1 MDEARPGRRGA
12 GRRRI
17 ELKRIPNQKK
27 RWVSFSKRK
36 KGLLSKAARLSS
48 ITGEDIGVVIISEQG
63 RFHTSDNADAVI
75 DRYLSIE
82 AGKDNNGDGRNDDA
96 GTSNQGIVEDDNNY
110 DDDGLDDGVTL
121 RLFPQEIGQDD
132 DHNDDG
138 RFGNGRVMDT
148 QGLNLNQWDNV
159 WKINDGEI
167 KGENC
172 FMDLNKPPHN
182 DDDDG
187 GGDDTM
193 IHFL

>member
-1 MDEARPGRRGA
+1 MDEARPGRRGT

-27 RWVSFSKRK
+27 RWVTFSKRK

-96 GTSNQGIVEDDNNY
+96 GTSNQGIVEDDNSY
-110 DDDGLDDGVTL
+110 DDGVTL

-159 WKINDGEI
+159 WKINEGEI

-172 FMDLNKPPHN
+172 FIDLNKPPHN
-182 DDDDG
+182 DDDNG
-187 GGDDTM
+187 AGDDRM

>member
-12 GRRRI
+12 SRRRI

-27 RWVSFSKRK
+27 RWVTFSKRK

-48 ITGEDIGVVIISEQG
+48 ITGEDIGVVIISE
-63 RFHTSDNADAVI
+63 
-75 DRYLSIE
+75 
-82 AGKDNNGDGRNDDA
+82 
-96 GTSNQGIVEDDNNY
+96 QGIVEDDNNY

-172 FMDLNKPPHN
+172 FIDLNKPPHN

>member
-1 MDEARPGRRGA
+1 MDEARPGRSGT

-27 RWVSFSKRK
+27 RWVTFSKRK

-48 ITGEDIGVVIISEQG
+48 ITGEDIGIVIISEQG

-110 DDDGLDDGVTL
+110 DDGVTL

-148 QGLNLNQWDNV
+148 QGLSFNQWDNV
-159 WKINDGEI
+159 WKINEGEI

-172 FMDLNKPPHN
+172 FIDLNKPPHN
-182 DDDDG
+182 DEDDG
-187 GGDDTM
+187 AGDDTM

>member
-1 MDEARPGRRGA
+1 MDEARPGRRGT

-27 RWVSFSKRK
+27 RWVTFSKRK

-63 RFHTSDNADAVI
+63 RIHTSDNADAVI

-82 AGKDNNGDGRNDDA
+82 AGKDNNGDGRKDDA
-96 GTSNQGIVEDDNNY
+96 GTSNQGIVADDNNY
-110 DDDGLDDGVTL
+110 DDGVTL
-121 RLFPQEIGQDD
+121 RLFPQDIGQDD

-159 WKINDGEI
+159 WKINEGEI

-172 FMDLNKPPHN
+172 FIDLNKPPHN

-187 GGDDTM
+187 AGDDTM

>member
-17 ELKRIPNQKK
+17 EIKRIPNQKK
-27 RWVSFSKRK
+27 LWVTFSKRK
-36 KGLLSKAARLSS
+36 QGLLSKAARLSS

-63 RFHTSDNADAVI
+63 RVYTSDNADAVI

-82 AGKDNNGDGRNDDA
+82 AGKDNNGDGRNDGA
-96 GTSNQGIVEDDNNY
+96 GTSNQGIVQDDNNY
-110 DDDGLDDGVTL
+110 DGDGVTL
-121 RLFPQEIGQDD
+121 RLFPQESGID
-132 DHNDDG
+132 DDG
-138 RFGNGRVMDT
+138 RFGIGNGRMMDK
-148 QGLNLNQWDNV
+148 QGMNLNQWDNV
-159 WKINDGEI
+159 MKINDGEI
-167 KGENC
+167 KGDNC
-172 FMDLNKPPHN
+172 FVDLNKAPH

>member
-17 ELKRIPNQKK
+17 EIKRIPNQKK
-27 RWVSFSKRK
+27 RWVTFSKRK

-63 RFHTSDNADAVI
+63 RFYISDNADAVI

-82 AGKDNNGDGRNDDA
+82 TGKDNNGDGR
-96 GTSNQGIVEDDNNY
+96 NQGIVEDDNNY
-110 DDDGLDDGVTL
+110 DGDGLDDGVTL

-138 RFGNGRVMDT
+138 RFGNGIVMDK
-148 QGLNLNQWDNV
+148 QGLNLNRWDNV

-172 FMDLNKPPHN
+172 FMDLNKPPH
-182 DDDDG
+182 DDDG
-187 GGDDTM
+187 DDGAAADDTM
-193 IHFL
+193 IPFL

>member
-1 MDEARPGRRGA
+1 MDEARPGRRGT

-27 RWVSFSKRK
+27 RWVTFSKRK

-63 RFHTSDNADAVI
+63 RIHTSDNADAVI

-96 GTSNQGIVEDDNNY
+96 GTSNQGIVADDNNY
-110 DDDGLDDGVTL
+110 DDGVTL
-121 RLFPQEIGQDD
+121 RLFPQDIGQDD

-159 WKINDGEI
+159 WKINEGEI

-172 FMDLNKPPHN
+172 FIDLNKPPHN

-187 GGDDTM
+187 AGDDTM